1 MMSPED
7 GALLAVENLDVHYGD
22 LQALHN
28 VSLRIPQGAIVSII
42 GANGA
47 GKSTLLGAITG
58 LNKPTRGKITF
69 RNEDIGGLHTHDI
82 VSMGITMS
90 PEGSRVFEKMSVEEN
105 LLIGAYLSRA
115 RKKRKELLKRV
126 YGLFPVLKE
135 KSGQM
140 ATYLSGGQRQMLA
153 IGRALMVDPEVIL
166 CDEVSLGL
174 APVIVKDIYHKIVE
188 INREGMTFILVEQ
201 DVKRSL
207 RYSHY
212 SYVMVKGRIVMEGS
226 SSQLPEEQVRDA
238 YFGISRYA

>member
-1 MMSPED
+1 MLSRED
-7 GALLAVENLDVHYGD
+7 RALLTVENLDVHYGD

-28 VSLRIPQGAIVSII
+28 VSLHIPQGAIVSII

-47 GKSTLLGAITG
+47 GKSTLLGTITG

-69 RNEDIGGLHTHDI
+69 RNEDISNIHTHEI
-82 VSMGITMS
+82 VSRGITMS

-105 LLIGAYLSRA
+105 LLMGAYLSRA
-115 RKKRKELLKRV
+115 RKKRRELLKRV
-126 YGLFPVLKE
+126 YGLFPVLRE
-135 KSGQM
+135 KSDQS

-207 RYSHY
+207 RYSNY
-212 SYVMVKGRIVMEGS
+212 SYVIVKGRIVMEGP
-226 SSQLPEEQVRDA
+226 SSQLPEEHVKEA
-238 YFGISRYA
+238 FFGISQYA

>member
-1 MMSPED
+1 MLTQND
-7 GALLAVENLDVHYGD
+7 QALLSVANLDVHYGD

-28 VSLRIPQGAIVSII
+28 VSLHIPKGTIVSII

-47 GKSTLLGAITG
+47 GKSTLLRAITG
-58 LNKPTRGKITF
+58 LNKPSRGKVTF
-69 RNEDIGGLHTHDI
+69 RNEDITGVSTHDI
-82 VSMGITMS
+82 VSRGITMS
-90 PEGSRVFEKMSVEEN
+90 PEGSRVFEKMTVEEN
-105 LLIGAYLSRA
+105 LLMGAYLSRA
-115 RKKRKELLKRV
+115 RKKRRELLKKV
-126 YGLFPVLKE
+126 YALFPVLQD
-135 KSGQM
+135 KSGQL

-153 IGRALMVDPEVIL
+153 VGRALMVDPEVIL

-174 APVIVKDIYHKIVE
+174 APVIVKDIYHRIVE

-212 SYVMVKGRIVMEGS
+212 SYVMVKGRIVMEGRS
-226 SSQLPEEQVRDA
+226 DQLPEEQVKEA

>member
-1 MMSPED
+1 MLSQED
-7 GALLAVENLDVHYGD
+7 RALLTVENLDVHYGD

-28 VSLRIPQGAIVSII
+28 VSLHIPQGAIVSII

-58 LNKPTRGKITF
+58 LIQPTRGRITF
-69 RNEDIGGLHTHDI
+69 RNEDISSLHTHDI
-82 VSMGITMS
+82 VYKGITMS
-90 PEGSRVFEKMSVEEN
+90 PEGARVFEKMSVEEN
-105 LLIGAYLSRA
+105 LLMGAYLSRA
-115 RKKRKELLKRV
+115 RKKRRELLKRV
-126 YGLFPVLKE
+126 YGLFPVLQE
-135 KSGQM
+135 KSGQL

-153 IGRALMVDPEVIL
+153 IGRALMVDPKVIL

-207 RYSHY
+207 RYAHY
-212 SYVMVKGRIVMEGS
+212 SYVIVKGRIVMEGP
-226 SSQLPEEQVRDA
+226 SSQLPEEQVKEA
-238 YFGISRYA
+238 FFGISRYA